1 MVFLAGDRGIHG
13 WRSGSLLV
21 HQDFSR
27 ENGQLS
33 KPLPYTVALLWCST
47 GCPNILWYTVTLLW
61 CTTDCPNLLWYTT
74 PPSLVYYMHFRR
86 IVFHTFYCVFVGYFD
101 LTDRFPHVFTY
112 FRGRKGEKEKIRTC
126 AIKRSGLSEIMLWLG
141 IGQYERY

>member
-33 KPLPYTVALLWCST
+33 KPLVVHRGLALVYGRLSKPLMVHQT
-47 GCPNILWYTVTLLW
+47 
-61 CTTDCPNLLWYTT
+61 
-74 PPSLVYYMHFRR
+74 PSLVYYIHFRR
-86 IVFHTFYCVFVGYFD
+86 IVFYTFSYVFVGF
-101 LTDRFPHVFTY
+101 LVLADRFPHVFTY
-112 FRGRKGEKEKIRTC
+112 FRGRKGEKGENPHLRHQ
-126 AIKRSGLSEIMLWLG
+126 EIMAVLNHALAWHRA
-141 IGQYERY
+141 I

>member
-33 KPLPYTVALLWCST
+33 KPLVVHQT
-47 GCPNILWYTVTLLW
+47 
-61 CTTDCPNLLWYTT
+61 
-74 PPSLVYYMHFRR
+74 PSLVYYMHFRR
-86 IVFHTFYCVFVGYFD
+86 IVFHTFYCAFVGYLD
-101 LTDRFPHVFTY
+101 LADRFPHVFTY
-112 FRGRKGEKEKIRTC
+112 YVV
-126 AIKRSGLSEIMLWLG
+126 S
-141 IGQYERY
+141 

>member
-47 GCPNILWYTVTLLW
+47 GCPNILWYTKPPLW
-61 CTTDCPNLLWYTT
+61 CTTCTSEESFSTRFTAFSWGILTSRTAFP
-74 PPSLVYYMHFRR
+74 
-86 IVFHTFYCVFVGYFD
+86 TFYCVFVGFLD
-101 LTDRFPHVFTY
+101 LADYFPHVFTY

-126 AIKRSGLSEIMLWLG
+126 AIKRSWLSEIMLWLG